1 MKKKST
7 QAQQEIKAAIY
18 CRVSTYEQGKG
29 EFSSLDS
36 QEKML
41 RQYCETKGYAVY
53 DVYRDTVS
61 GTTLDRQ
68 YLNKLLQDALAGK
81 FNVLV
86 VTKFDR
92 ISRNVKDF
100 LDLDDTLG
108 KLGIDIVV
116 TTQNLDTTTSQGKMM
131 RTILVAFAQ
140 FERDMIAERTREKLY
155 NQAKS
160 GYWGGGHVLLG
171 YDAIEKKLVV
181 NRNEA
186 DLVRRAFE
194 QYLHSPSTKKVAAW
208 LNEQGYRT
216 KVRTTKS
223 GKTTGGKAF
232 NHQLMHDLLRNK
244 IYIGLIKYQDETFK
258 GLHEPIVEE
267 ELFDKVQ
274 NRLDESVLD
283 RYATYEDSPLLL
295 LGLTKCGFCENQL
308 TTFYAQK
315 KRSAMRHFYYKCT
328 SISKFGRDK
337 CPSRN
342 LPAHQL
348 ENFTTKLLLH
358 TASDD
363 EFFGAVVKQVM
374 GNATESL
381 ASKRSQR
388 ADLSVNLSSVKK
400 QVNTFVSNLAMM
412 QLKPEEGSEMK
423 AKIEGLQKQA
433 KSLEQQLN
441 ALDWEIERLDAQ
453 QINKKQL
460 RQIFKDFSEIYS
472 EATPETKRRL
482 LNVMIEEIRCSV
494 KRGEKTGE
502 IVYKLRGDGS
512 IKKEWEEAKKNE
524 EPGNP
529 QFGGLT
535 PRVAW
540 LRETHDKSNF
550 ILLRIPL
557 EIHNSA
563 KGEKALSITE
573 RQLLST
579 PPISSAWDTRLHECR
594 LIQLPRSKPTRK
606 PPIDYD
612 ALACQYH
619 KILTDGGFSSHADL
633 ARHLR
638 VSRVWVSRVLKG
650 IKRKAG

>member
-1 MKKKST
+1 MKKKPT

-36 QEKML
+36 QENIL
-41 RQYCETKGYAVY
+41 RQYCEMKRYVVY

-81 FNVLV
+81 FTVLV

-116 TTQNLDTTTSQGKMM
+116 TTQNLDTTSSQGKMM

-232 NHQLMHDLLRNK
+232 NHQLIHDLLRNK

-274 NRLDESVLD
+274 KRLDESVLD

-315 KRSAMRHFYYKCT
+315 KKSALRHFYYKCT
-328 SISKFGRDK
+328 SISKFGSDK

-363 EFFGAVVKQVM
+363 EFFEAVVKQVM

-381 ASKRSQR
+381 ASKTSQR

-423 AKIEGLQKQA
+423 TKIEGLQKQA
-433 KSLEQQLN
+433 KNLEQQLN
-441 ALDWEIERLDAQ
+441 ALDLEIERLDAQ
-453 QINKKQL
+453 QIDKKQL
-460 RQIFKDFSEIYS
+460 RRVFQEFADIYS
-472 EATPETKRRL
+472 EASAEIKRRL

-512 IKKEWEEAKKNE
+512 IKKDWEEAKKNE

-540 LRETHDKSNF
+540 LRVSYRGMTISNIRKRVRNVNDASVLDLRSLLFRWSSFPPPPETFGGTPLQQVRHRNPWQGGDCFLSWTLVARECPKLGQYS
-550 ILLRIPL
+550 LRAWLDCGVPPTNSWPVPL
-557 EIHNSA
+557 GNLQPL
-563 KGEKALSITE
+563 G
-573 RQLLST
+573 
-579 PPISSAWDTRLHECR
+579 SSW
-594 LIQLPRSKPTRK
+594 
-606 PPIDYD
+606 
-612 ALACQYH
+612 
-619 KILTDGGFSSHADL
+619 
-633 ARHLR
+633 
-638 VSRVWVSRVLKG
+638 
-650 IKRKAG
+650 